1 MKILLSQLSTYH
13 LWANGQLL
21 DAIRLL
27 PQTQIEQ
34 TLVSSFSSMQA
45 TVLHMWDAESIWWQ
59 RLRLQEQIVRPS
71 DDFNGTFDELATQ
84 LLSQSKQWNAW
95 VLAAQEHMF
104 DHEFIYQNTKK
115 EKFKQ
120 PVYQVL
126 LQVFNHATYHRGQLI
141 TMLRQVGATQIPNTD
156 FIAWS
161 RKKSTGSK

>member
-21 DAIRLL
+21 DAINEL
-27 PQTQIEQ
+27 PQAQKEQ
-34 TLVSSFSSMQA
+34 TIVSSFSSIQA
-45 TVLHMWDAESIWWQ
+45 TVLHMLDAENIWWQ
-59 RLRLQEQIVRPS
+59 RMRLQEQIVRPS
-71 DDFNGTFDELATQ
+71 DGFNGTFEELATQ
-84 LLSQSKQWNAW
+84 LLAQSRQWNNW

-141 TMLRQVGATQIPNTD
+141 TMLRQLEATNIPNTD

-161 RKKSTGSK
+161 RKKSGGGK